1 MIDMYT
7 IFKEVDPVVKHRG
20 VHLDL
25 KGLQPTAGRLLA
37 LLELF
42 AAARYTFV
50 LVEWE
55 DSFPW
60 TVDEGFRSPTAY
72 SPGEITACVERAREL
87 GLELIPLVQCLGHMQ
102 TPLSVPG
109 YEALREIPDKESD
122 LNPLA
127 PGARA
132 LIQDMVEDVLKLM
145 PDVKHF
151 HLGGDEAWDFGRNPD
166 TKAFLEQHGKSALYL
181 YHVGPILDFLVKRQ
195 IRPILWHD
203 MMIDWDG
210 AALTTLAAKCDLMVW
225 SYQGNPR
232 DAGRHCNAELIKR
245 FSEHGC
251 NLWGAGA
258 YKGTEGHDADLP
270 DLPMHLENAAAW
282 VDLSRDTDLVG
293 VVATAWSR
301 YNVGKIQCQPIDA
314 CLDSLVVVAVVL
326 HDGHLP
332 KDGVQGCIE
341 ALASIGERDR
351 FEACR
356 GIMARLAEER
366 SKGWRQVLNA
376 RQSLAL
382 ARHEPRRASTRNLKT
397 GLIGLTRLRN
407 IVGRLNQIASEMP
420 IVFDGL
426 MPTVWINEYTRTRV
440 QPFRDELSALNK
452 EFADLGEPQA
462 NGHI

>member
-1 MIDMYT
+1 VARVAVLPKVPHRRRWIL
-7 IFKEVDPVVKHRG
+7 IFEEADAVVKHRG

-25 KGLQPTAGRLLA
+25 KGLQPTANRLLA

-60 TVDEGFRSPTAY
+60 TVDERFRSPTAY
-72 SPGEITACVERAREL
+72 SPDEITACVERAREL

-127 PGARA
+127 SG
-132 LIQDMVEDVLKLM
+132 
-145 PDVKHF
+145 
-151 HLGGDEAWDFGRNPD
+151 
-166 TKAFLEQHGKSALYL
+166 
-181 YHVGPILDFLVKRQ
+181 
-195 IRPILWHD
+195 
-203 MMIDWDG
+203 
-210 AALTTLAAKCDLMVW
+210 C
-225 SYQGNPR
+225 
-232 DAGRHCNAELIKR
+232 HCNAGLIQR
-245 FSEHGC
+245 FREHGC

-258 YKGTEGHDADLP
+258 YKGAEGHDADLP

-293 VVATAWSR
+293 IVATAWSR
-301 YNVGKIQCQPIDA
+301 YNVGNIQCQPIDA
-314 CLDSLVVVAVVL
+314 CLDSLIAVACVL

-351 FEACR
+351 FAACR

-366 SKGWRQVLNA
+366 STGWRQVLNA
-376 RQSLAL
+376 RQAMEL
-382 ARHEPRRASTRNLKT
+382 ARHEPRRASARNLKT

-426 MPTVWINEYTRTRV
+426 MPTVWIDEYVRTRV
-440 QPFRDELSALNK
+440 QPFRDELAALNK
-452 EFADLGEPQA
+452 EFADLGEPKA
-462 NGHI
+462 NGRMQASIIWDQPR